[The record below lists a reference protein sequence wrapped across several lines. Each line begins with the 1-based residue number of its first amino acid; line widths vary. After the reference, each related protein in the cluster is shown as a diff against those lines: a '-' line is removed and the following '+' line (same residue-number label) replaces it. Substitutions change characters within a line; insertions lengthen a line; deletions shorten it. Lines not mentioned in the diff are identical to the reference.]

1 MTAFIG
7 RRAFITLIG
16 GAAVTWPLAAR
27 AQQGERVRHI
37 GVLAGYE
44 RHLPEFEAFR
54 KQLQGLGYIEGKNLV
69 IDWRYAQQGTAQLPV
84 LARELVDL
92 RPDVLLSITTPATA
106 AVKAVA
112 GSIPVVFANVGD
124 PVGTGFVASLAHP
137 GGNMTGQ
144 SILAPD
150 LSGKRLELLREIFPT
165 SSTTAVIWNPTNPA
179 VRLAAQEAQDAA
191 PVLGIRLVSIEVRTP
206 SDIVSAFD
214 IAKQE
219 GARGLIVLPDP
230 LTGSHRS
237 TIIALA
243 AKARMPALYGN
254 REYVDEGG
262 LLAYGPNYRDV
273 FRRAAVYIDK
283 ILKGTKPA
291 DLPVEQPTTFDLVIN
306 LSTAKALGLAVPPSL
321 LVRAEVIE

>member
-1 MTAFIG
+1 MRRRQFVTLLGGTA
-7 RRAFITLIG
+7 A
-16 GAAVTWPLAAR
+16 WPLAAR
-27 AQQGERVRHI
+27 AQQPERIRRV
-37 GVLAGYE
+37 GVLSGYE
-44 RHLPEFEAFR
+44 RHLPEFDAFR
-54 KQLQGLGYIEGKNLV
+54 KQLQELGYVEGRNLV
-69 IDWRYAQQGTAQLPV
+69 IDWRYAGKGTFQLPT
-84 LARELVDL
+84 LAKELVDL
-92 RPDVLLSITTPATA
+92 QPDALVSIATTAMKA
-106 AVKAVA
+106 AA

-124 PVGTGFVASLAHP
+124 PVATGFVGSLAHP

-150 LSGKRLELLREIFPT
+150 LSGKRLELLKEIIPT
-165 SSTTAVIWNPTNPA
+165 SSTTAVVWNPTNPA

-191 PVLGIRLVSIEVRTP
+191 PLLGIRLVSIEVRTT

-219 GARGLIVLPDP
+219 GAQGVIVLPDP

-243 AKARMPALYGN
+243 AKARMPALYGY

-273 FRRAAVYIDK
+273 FRRAAIYIDK
-283 ILKGTKPA
+283 ILKGAKPA

-306 LSTAKALGLAVPPSL
+306 LSTAKTLGLTVPPTL
-321 LVRAEVIE
+321 LARADEVIE

>member
-1 MTAFIG
+1 MK
-7 RRAFITLIG
+7 RREFITLLG
-16 GAAVTWPLAAR
+16 GAAATWPLAAQ
-27 AQQGERVRHI
+27 AQRPERMRRV
-37 GVLAGYE
+37 GVLSGYE
-44 RHLPEFEAFR
+44 RHLPEFDAFR
-54 KQLQGLGYIEGKNLV
+54 KQLQELGYVEGRNLV
-69 IDWRYAQQGTAQLPV
+69 IDWRYAGKGTFQLPT
-84 LARELVDL
+84 LAKELVDL
-92 RPDVLLSITTPATA
+92 QPDALVSITTPATTAMKA
-106 AVKAVA
+106 AA

-124 PVGTGFVASLAHP
+124 PVATGFVGSLAHP

-150 LSGKRLELLREIFPT
+150 LSGKRLELLKEIIPT
-165 SSTTAVIWNPTNPA
+165 SSTTAVVWNPTNPA

-191 PVLGIRLVSIEVRTP
+191 PLLGIRLVSIEVRTT

-219 GARGLIVLPDP
+219 GAQGVIVLPDP

-243 AKARMPALYGN
+243 AKARMPALYGY

-273 FRRAAVYIDK
+273 FRRAAIYIDK
-283 ILKGTKPA
+283 ILKGAKPA

-306 LSTAKALGLAVPPSL
+306 LSTAKALGLEVPSTL
-321 LVRAEVIE
+321 LARADEVIE